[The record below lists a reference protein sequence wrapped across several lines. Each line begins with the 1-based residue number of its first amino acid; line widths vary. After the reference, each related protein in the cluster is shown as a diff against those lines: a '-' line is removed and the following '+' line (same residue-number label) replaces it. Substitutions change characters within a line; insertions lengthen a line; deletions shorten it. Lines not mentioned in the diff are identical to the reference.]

1 MQAKFVP
8 PLLKW
13 GAESALRQCSVT
25 RRVRRIPGCLEKKW
39 CLWRGE
45 VLFLRSALQNALVRR
60 RGIWYTAWQMKPLRK
75 LEETQSAEGR
85 TWELWERDGA
95 LSLMLDGLPVAAS
108 YGRGSE
114 EAMAQIALSPIT
126 RAGQPCVMIAGAGL
140 GYGVAAAMQALP
152 RAKAKFIIAEPVGEI
167 VEWNR
172 AHGEH
177 AELWQDERVVVE
189 PESAVELCR
198 KRTGSL
204 HAILM
209 RHTHAPCELSLADAQ
224 AFFNA
229 LKGGSLLAILLER
242 PQKKLQGT
250 LMRAGFDVSATP
262 VPISAK
268 GKQKRMHTLV
278 LARRGRF
285 VPFAERQKS

>member
-1 MQAKFVP
+1 MVYCA
-8 PLLKW
+8 
-13 GAESALRQCSVT
+13 
-25 RRVRRIPGCLEKKW
+25 
-39 CLWRGE
+39 
-45 VLFLRSALQNALVRR
+45 
-60 RGIWYTAWQMKPLRK
+60 QMKPLRK
-75 LEETQSAEGR
+75 LEEARSAEGSA
-85 TWELWERDGA
+85 WELWERDGA
-95 LSLMLDGLPVAAS
+95 LSLMQDGLLVAAS

-126 RAGQPCVMIAGAGL
+126 RAGQPCVMIAGLGL
-140 GYGVAAAMQALP
+140 GYGTAAAMQALP
-152 RAKAKFIIAEPVGEI
+152 RAKAKFIIAEPMAQI

-177 AELWQDERVVVE
+177 PELWQDERVTLE
-189 PESAVELCR
+189 TESAAELCR

-250 LMRAGFDVSATP
+250 LKRAGFDVSVSA

-268 GKQKRMHTLV
+268 GKQKRMHTLM

-285 VPFAERQKS
+285 VPFAERQSN